1 MDDAE
6 VSASGSGVWEKSENS
21 RWVVV
26 RETKHKI
33 PRRSRQ
39 RSVGSVDPSLGIHK
53 FVTKFEVELP
63 REGANTVVVNDGTSM
78 VRLEAATS
86 SGGGGAGGE
95 GTLDPGPSTS
105 AAASGAL
112 QREDNESE
120 SLGMTSRSRRRRR
133 RGRGREQTDAG
144 AGRRGRRR
152 VACVSVE
159 SSPGRA
165 SPSPESLNRI
175 VHKYSSDILNFS

>member
-105 AAASGAL
+105 AAAPGAL

-120 SLGMTSRSRRRRR
+120 SLGVTSRSRRRRR
-133 RGRGREQTDAG
+133 GRRREQADAG
-144 AGRRGRRR
+144 AGMRGRRR

>member
-6 VSASGSGVWEKSENS
+6 VSTSGSGVWEKSENS

-86 SGGGGAGGE
+86 SAGGGAGGE

-120 SLGMTSRSRRRRR
+120 SLGLTSRSRRRK
-133 RGRGREQTDAG
+133 
-144 AGRRGRRR
+144 RRGRRR
-152 VACVSVE
+152 EQADAGRGRRRLACVSVE

-175 VHKYSSDILNFS
+175 VHKYSSDILKFS